1 MDRLYTPWR
10 LDYVRDGE
18 RRGSECVFCACRD
31 GGDEQAHILHRSR
44 HWFVILNRYPYNGGH
59 LLLVCNEHVGGLT
72 ECEPEAVTDLARLL
86 AAAERAVRA
95 VYQPHGV
102 NAGYNGGA
110 AAGAG
115 IPGHFHVHLLP
126 RWRAD
131 TNFMTVIG
139 DARVIPE
146 TLDQTYAQ
154 LRPAL
159 AEALRGS
166 GL

>member
-1 MDRLYTPWR
+1 MR
-10 LDYVRDGE
+10 E
-18 RRGSECVFCACRD
+18 
-31 GGDEQAHILHRSR
+31 
-44 HWFVILNRYPYNGGH
+44 
-59 LLLVCNEHVGGLT
+59 
-72 ECEPEAVTDLARLL
+72 
-86 AAAERAVRA
+86 